1 VTLHGIAINVEP
13 ELTHFAGIVPCG
25 VSETRYGVTSLADLG
40 LTTTMA
46 ELDMALRQEFE
57 ALFGATADQTVG
69 SEENKSPGR
78 RSAKSSSV
86 PSR

>member
-1 VTLHGIAINVEP
+1 
-13 ELTHFAGIVPCG
+13 VPCG
-25 VSETRYGVTSLADLG
+25 VAEERYGVTSLADLG

-46 ELDMALRQEFE
+46 ELDVALRWEFE
-57 ALFGATADQTVG
+57 ALFGATADQAVG
-69 SEENKSPGR
+69 SDENRSPGR